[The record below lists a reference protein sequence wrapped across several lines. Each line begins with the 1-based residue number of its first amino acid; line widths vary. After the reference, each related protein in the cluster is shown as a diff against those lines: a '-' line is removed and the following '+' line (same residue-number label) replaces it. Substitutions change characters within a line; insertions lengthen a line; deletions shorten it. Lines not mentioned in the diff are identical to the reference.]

1 MIARGFLGRQK
12 ILNKIFLAILLSC
25 LLQNETCF
33 KYED

>member
-12 ILNKIFLAILLSC
+12 ILNKIFLEILLSC
-25 LLQNETCF
+25 LLQNEACF